1 MKKRFLS
8 FFIIFCLFFLYAYFN
23 FTSYA
28 DSGYYVNSNDSTI
41 NYSDYENSNQQ
52 NNQSNNSPIRGE
64 YIEDESD
71 SEENNYNNSDD
82 KPSFIKGFE
91 EFFETILGFLPKSIR
106 KHLLLIVV
114 ILAIGYIIYGSIQ
127 ASREIKREKKIKDI
141 IYEDEIDEQKV
152 SFSIKNNSKKNEDLV
167 QKFKQK
173 VQQTKTNNNVNER
186 STNNK
191 IKKKSSNSGDNII
204 DDIKLKFRKKNN
216 NKFVNDNVLDD
227 IERKEKKK
235 KKK

>member
-1 MKKRFLS
+1 MKKRFLN
-8 FFIIFCLFFLYAYFN
+8 FFIIFCLFFSYAYFN

-28 DSGYYVNSNDSTI
+28 AGGYYVDSNDSTI
-41 NYSDYENSNQQ
+41 NYGDYENSNQQ
-52 NNQSNNSPIRGE
+52 NNQSNNTPIRGE
-64 YIEDESD
+64 YIEDDSD
-71 SEENNYNNSDD
+71 SYDDNYNDSDD

-91 EFFETILGFLPKSIR
+91 DFFETILGFIPKPIR

-127 ASREIKREKKIKDI
+127 ASKEIKREKKIKEI
-141 IYEDEIDEQKV
+141 IHEDEIDEQKV
-152 SFSIKNNSKKNEDLV
+152 TLSIKNNSKKNNDLV

-173 VQQTKTNNNVNER
+173 VQQTKSKDNENIK

-191 IKKKSSNSGDNII
+191 INKKSSNSGDNII
-204 DDIKLKFRKKNN
+204 VDIKLKFRKKNN

-235 KKK
+235 K